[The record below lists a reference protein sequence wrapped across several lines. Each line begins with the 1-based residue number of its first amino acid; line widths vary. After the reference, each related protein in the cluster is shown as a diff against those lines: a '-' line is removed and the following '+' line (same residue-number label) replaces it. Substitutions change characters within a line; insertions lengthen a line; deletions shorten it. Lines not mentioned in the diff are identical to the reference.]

1 MLENEWNEK
10 CPVPGAGAETT
21 VVNTEADEP
30 KKKPE
35 FDLVT
40 A

>member
-1 MLENEWNEK
+1 MIVEST
-10 CPVPGAGAETT
+10 A
-21 VVNTEADEP
+21 VNTEADEP

-35 FDLVT
+35 FDLIT